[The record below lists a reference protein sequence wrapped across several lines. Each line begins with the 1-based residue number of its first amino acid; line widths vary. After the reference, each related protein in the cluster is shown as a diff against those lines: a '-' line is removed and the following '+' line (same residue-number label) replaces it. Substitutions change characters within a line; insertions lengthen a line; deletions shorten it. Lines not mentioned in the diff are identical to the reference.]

1 MSLDIC
7 ATRHATAPVGGI
19 PVRPMGEALVELDG
33 LARAVGEHL
42 DGLGVERC
50 DWVRVCKVA
59 EEAGE
64 AVGALIKGTQGRAT
78 ETDVQDELADVILAA
93 LGAINQLGLQPGALL
108 GRRWAQVSART
119 RDRLTK
125 SASALAGEQVNGVH
139 APRSPGA
146 RRDG

>member
-1 MSLDIC
+1 M
-7 ATRHATAPVGGI
+7 
-19 PVRPMGEALVELDG
+19 MNLDG

-42 DGLGVERC
+42 DRLGVERC

-78 ETDVQDELADVILAA
+78 DTDVQDELADVILAA

-108 GRRWAQVSART
+108 GRRWVQVSART
-119 RDRLTK
+119 REGLTK
-125 SASALAGEQVNGVH
+125 SVSARAGEQVNGVH
-139 APRSPGA
+139 APWSLGGRG
-146 RRDG
+146 DG